1 MDLSNFA
8 RILVVSL
15 YGMGTLL
22 YFVGVFSRREPLK
35 KAASLC
41 AFLGFGLHTLSIGLS
56 LASVSFA
63 SLPKSFFVKLL
74 SWSLLLV
81 FFIVWRW
88 LKMSFL
94 ALIASPLALLL
105 YLLSLGL
112 PSEKAAMPESWS
124 GLFFGLHIASL
135 FGSLALLAMAF
146 GAGLVFTHLERKIK
160 FKEKLLGFRKDL
172 PSLATFDK
180 VNHWAV
186 LVGFP
191 LFTLGM
197 VSGFVWAQFTWG
209 KILTADPKE
218 LLSLLIWSMYAFLF
232 HQRLVHGWRGRKP
245 AVLAIWIFAFTVV
258 SLVGINYFLPTHH
271 SFKG

>member
-1 MDLSNFA
+1 MDLSNIT

-22 YFVGVFSRREPLK
+22 YFIGVFSRREPLK
-35 KAASLC
+35 KAASAC

-56 LASVSFA
+56 LASISFA
-63 SLPKSFFVKLL
+63 NLPKSFFVKLL
-74 SWSLLLV
+74 SWCLLLV

-105 YLLSLGL
+105 FLFSLSL
-112 PSEKAAMPESWS
+112 PSEKAAMPESLS

-146 GAGLVFTHLERKIK
+146 GAGVVFLHLERKIK
-160 FKEKLLGFRKDL
+160 LKEKFTGFRKDL

-180 VNHWAV
+180 VNHLAV

-191 LFTLGM
+191 LFTLGLL
-197 VSGFVWAQFTWG
+197 SGFVWAHYTWG
-209 KILTADPKE
+209 RTISTDPKE
-218 LLSLLIWSMYAFLF
+218 LLSLAIWSMFAFLF
-232 HQRLVHGWRGRKP
+232 HQRLAHGWQGRKP
-245 AVLAIWIFAFTVV
+245 AVLAIWIFAFTVI
-258 SLVGINYFLPTHH
+258 SLVGINYYLPTHH
-271 SFKG
+271 SFKS